1 MQYQRATNIYSKR
14 NQGKTQIRA
23 LKTWIKNNMEDLSN
37 IFLFGYVLLFF
48 YKCECLA
55 EHYCFLW
62 VSCGPLVAWLLGNRG
77 FELPRCYCNYYFFPL
92 DGSVTQLSS
101 NPRTMGYLNF
111 YVSNNT
117 ME

>member
-48 YKCECLA
+48 IN
-55 EHYCFLW
+55 
-62 VSCGPLVAWLLGNRG
+62 VNV
-77 FELPRCYCNYYFFPL
+77 
-92 DGSVTQLSS
+92 
-101 NPRTMGYLNF
+101 
-111 YVSNNT
+111 
-117 ME
+117 